1 MNEKQPNTET
11 IEDQAQVDALAEFA
25 PRVREILR
33 EFRDERQLAT
43 IAKQLGFHQSRL
55 TEMITKNSQGEYKT
69 RITPYYLA
77 RFIEGGIMSVDQ
89 ILGDRRL
96 EDLPKRPRMF
106 FERMTVPQT
115 TLRLVIE
122 AQKRGINV
130 ERILHI
136 MLHPEEEEND

>member
-1 MNEKQPNTET
+1 MNRNTET

-25 PRVREILR
+25 PKVRKILR
-33 EFRDERQLAT
+33 DYRDKRQLAT

-55 TEMITKNSQGEYKT
+55 TEMITKNGQGEYKT

-77 RFIEGGIMSVDQ
+77 RFITSNIMSVNQ
-89 ILGDRRL
+89 VLGSRKL
-96 EDLPKRPRMF
+96 EDLPVRARLF
-106 FERMTVPQT
+106 FERMVVPQS

-130 ERILHI
+130 DRILQL
-136 MLHPEEEEND
+136 MLNPEEDD

>member
-1 MNEKQPNTET
+1 MKNKNNKVET

-25 PRVREILR
+25 PRIREILR
-33 EFRDERQLAT
+33 EFRDERQLTT

-106 FERMTVPQT
+106 FERMIVPQS

-122 AQKRGINV
+122 AQERGINV
-130 ERILHI
+130 ERILYI
-136 MLHPEEEEND
+136 MLHPEEDD

>member
-1 MNEKQPNTET
+1 MNRNTET

-25 PRVREILR
+25 PKVRKILR
-33 EFRDERQLAT
+33 DYRDKRQLAT

-55 TEMITKNSQGEYKT
+55 TEMITKNGQGEYKT

-77 RFIEGGIMSVDQ
+77 RFITSNIMSVDQ
-89 ILGDRRL
+89 VLGSRKL
-96 EDLPKRPRMF
+96 EDLPVRGRLF
-106 FERMTVPQT
+106 FERMVVPQS

-130 ERILHI
+130 DRILQL
-136 MLHPEEEEND
+136 MLNPEEDD

>member
-1 MNEKQPNTET
+1 MKNKNNKVET
-11 IEDQAQVDALAEFA
+11 TEDQAQVDALAEFA
-25 PRVREILR
+25 PRIRAILR
-33 EFRDERQLAT
+33 ENRNERQLAT

-55 TEMITKNSQGEYKT
+55 TEMITKNSQGDYKT

-106 FERMTVPQT
+106 FERMTVPQS